1 MHSYT
6 KLFQPYL
13 LKLAEQHRQKQHL
26 SQEHMAELLRIT
38 PRSYSALKNGQNSLS
53 ASVLL
58 LLLLLLP
65 EEEVLQFLQKMRT
78 VIKEADHNKSLEH

>member
-13 LKLAEQHRQKQHL
+13 LELAEQHRQKQHL

-38 PRSYSALKNGQNSLS
+38 ANYAP
-53 ASVLL
+53 VL
-58 LLLLLLP
+58 
-65 EEEVLQFLQKMRT
+65 
-78 VIKEADHNKSLEH
+78 

>member
-13 LKLAEQHRQKQHL
+13 LELAEQHRQKLQL
-26 SQEHMAELLRIT
+26 SQEHMAELLHIT

-58 LLLLLLP
+58 LLLLQLP
-65 EEEVLQFLQKMRT
+65 EEDVLQFLRNMRA
-78 VIKEADHNKSLEH
+78 VIQDIDHNKSPEH

>member
-13 LKLAEQHRQKQHL
+13 LELAEQHRQKQHL

-38 PRSYSALKNGQNSLS
+38 PRSYSALKTDKIPSLR
-53 ASVLL
+53 
-58 LLLLLLP
+58 
-65 EEEVLQFLQKMRT
+65 QFFFCCYYCCRKKKFCYFYR
-78 VIKEADHNKSLEH
+78 KCAR